1 MDAPFS
7 NVDEIHINNICKIL
21 PNTANQVIMAVMK
34 KDWDYAADNLASFV
48 GMSYLISKDTD
59 ADGNEIETSTHI
71 VRAEV

>member
-34 KDWDYAADNLASFV
+34 KDWDYAAGNLGKYV
-48 GMSYLISKDTD
+48 GKSYLIAKDVD
-59 ADGNEIETSTHI
+59 ADGAEIDTSTHI
-71 VRAEV
+71 KPSEV